1 MKDIN
6 TLEDRSGWKAGFDI
20 NTQFGEVYGEY
31 RKTKKEYDLFGKAY
45 GKAIWNDTSTFHDNE
60 YIAGV
65 KGGISW

>member
-1 MKDIN
+1 MRSLRDH
-6 TLEDRSGWKAGFDI
+6 SGWKAGFDL

-31 RKTKKEYDLFGKAY
+31 RRSAEQFDVFGKAY

-65 KGGISW
+65 KAGVSW